1 MDALPKRPLS
11 VSQLNEEIRALLEE
25 GYPYL
30 QVRGEIADWKP
41 APSGHV
47 YFALIDPQA
56 RIRAVIW
63 KTTRLRIP
71 TLPRSGDAVVVTGRI
86 SVYPPRGEY
95 QLVVEGIKSDGA
107 GDERERLL
115 ALHARLS
122 AEGLFAPARKRALPL
137 LPRAIGVVTSASGA
151 AIHDITR
158 TLARRFPGFCLLLAH
173 ARVQGAGADEEIAR
187 ALRRL
192 AADGRAEVILCGRG
206 GGSADDLAAFNSE
219 IVVRAI
225 ADSPVPVIS
234 AVGHEIDVTLA
245 DLVADARASTP
256 TAAAELAM
264 AEKSLLVER
273 LSRLRERLAL
283 AMRGVLRSRREK
295 GVALASRLTHPRRRI
310 DQDRLRCD
318 ALQERLH
325 GAMRMVLA
333 RWDKEVAFR
342 AERLNQW
349 GRGRPL
355 ALRVARLVYLE
366 QLLIRRMR
374 QELALHR
381 ERARLAEVRLLA
393 ISPLGVLARGYA
405 LVRDEQGG
413 LARRAGAYPAGS
425 RLRVTLAEGELRVV
439 VTG

>member
-1 MDALPKRPLS
+1 MRELTPCLT

-47 YFALIDPQA
+47 YFALIDVQA

-71 TLPRSGDAVVVTGRI
+71 TLPRPGDAVVVTGRI

-122 AEGLFAPARKRALPL
+122 AEGLFAASRKRALPL

-158 TLARRFPGFCLLLAH
+158 TLARRFPGFSLLLAH

-192 AADGRAEVILCGRG
+192 AVDGRAEVILCGRG

-225 ADSPVPVIS
+225 AESPMPVIS

-264 AEKSLLVER
+264 PEKRLLMER
-273 LSRLRERLAL
+273 VARLRERLVL
-283 AMRGVLRSRREK
+283 TMRGMIRSRRES
-295 GVALASRLTHPRRRI
+295 GLALAARLTHPRRRI
-310 DQDRLRCD
+310 DQARLRCD
-318 ALQERLH
+318 ALQERLQ
-325 GAMRMVLA
+325 GAMRQLLA
-333 RWDKEVAFR
+333 RRAKDVAFR
-342 AERLNQW
+342 AERLTQW
-349 GRGRPL
+349 ERGRPL
-355 ALRVARLVYLE
+355 ALRAARLIHLE

-374 QELALHR
+374 VELALHR
-381 ERARLAEVRLLA
+381 ERARLSEARLGA
-393 ISPLGVLARGYA
+393 ISPMGVLARGYA

-413 LARRAGAYPAGS
+413 IVRCAAACPSGS
-425 RLRVTLAEGELRVV
+425 RLLVTLAEGELRVV
-439 VTG
+439 VMSG